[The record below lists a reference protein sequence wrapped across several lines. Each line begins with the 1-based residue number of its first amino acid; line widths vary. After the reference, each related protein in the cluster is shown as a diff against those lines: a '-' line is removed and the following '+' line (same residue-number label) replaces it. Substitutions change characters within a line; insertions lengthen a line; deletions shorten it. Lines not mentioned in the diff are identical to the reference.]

1 VRPAVF
7 ISILLVSVF
16 ALAAPSSA
24 QQTREV
30 IIDRADSLVARTADG
45 ERTQSLIGNVRVRQ
59 DETFMR
65 ADRATRF
72 LDRGQILL
80 TGRVEIVERG
90 DSLRAERVLYDTRS
104 KVGEATGNVWLTDGE
119 VVVLA
124 PSATYD
130 TNFKHAVFGAGVT
143 LVDSATTLTS
153 QIGDYWSDER
163 RAEFAGDVRLDDP
176 RTIILAD
183 SITYL
188 RNEEVSV
195 GRGSVAITHL
205 DESDENDETPA
216 RTHLFG
222 EWAFNDNRL
231 GVSRIRGDPLVV
243 QVRFDSTGVPSDTLI
258 MRAFELE
265 ALRTDS
271 LERMIGTT
279 DVRIWQSRLAALG
292 DSLVFERFLGEDSQL
307 LSEEAR
313 MFGRPLAWMD
323 EMQMSGDTI
332 RITSRDSAID
342 SLFVRSSSFVAQ
354 WDSTIAQIHQIKG
367 RDLLAI
373 FRQDTLRW
381 MRTGPQAHA
390 LYFLTTEEDEIRGG
404 VRATGDEITFE
415 FVGGELNTVKIIS
428 GTEGEYFPADI
439 LPEPFQLDGLQ
450 WRPLDRPTRDGLL
463 DGRQIQS
470 VELAPPTAGISR
482 PTDSLP

>member
-24 QQTREV
+24 QQTRDV
-30 IIDRADSLVARTADG
+30 IIERADSLIARTVDG
-45 ERTQSLIGNVRVRQ
+45 ERTQSLVGNVRVRQ
-59 DETFMR
+59 DETHMR

-104 KVGEATGNVWLTDGE
+104 KVGEATGAVWLTDGE
-119 VVVLA
+119 VIVLA

-130 TNFKHAVFGAGVT
+130 TNIKHAFFGEGVT

-153 QIGDYWSDER
+153 RVGDYWSDER
-163 RAEFAGDVRLDDP
+163 RAEFAGNVRLDDP
-176 RTIILAD
+176 RTLIVAD

-188 RNEEVSV
+188 RNEEISI
-195 GRGSVAITHL
+195 GRGTVAITHL
-205 DESDENDETPA
+205 DDSEDDGESSG

-222 EWAFNDNRL
+222 EWAYNDNRL
-231 GVSRIRGDPLVV
+231 GLSRIRGEPLVV
-243 QVRFDSTGVPSDTLI
+243 QVRHDTTGAPTDTLV
-258 MRAFELE
+258 MRALELE

-271 LERMIGTT
+271 LERMIGTRE
-279 DVRIWQSRLAALG
+279 VRIWQSRLSALC
-292 DSLVFERFLGEDSQL
+292 DSLVFERFLGEEGEL
-307 LSEEAR
+307 ISEEAR
-313 MFGRPLAWMD
+313 MYGEPIAWMD
-323 EMQMSGDTI
+323 EMQMNGDTI

-354 WDSTIAQIHQIKG
+354 WDSSLAEIHQIMG
-367 RDLLAI
+367 RDLTAI
-373 FRQDTLRW
+373 FTEDTLRT

-390 LYFLTTEEDEIRGG
+390 LYFLKTEEDELRGG
-404 VRATGDEITFE
+404 VRATGDEIIFDFME
-415 FVGGELNTVKIIS
+415 GELSAVRIIS

-450 WRPLDRPTRDGLL
+450 WRPLDRPAKDELL
-463 DGRQIQS
+463 DARWPPREDEPS
-470 VELAPPTAGISR
+470 LAAR
-482 PTDSLP
+482 PDARIATDP